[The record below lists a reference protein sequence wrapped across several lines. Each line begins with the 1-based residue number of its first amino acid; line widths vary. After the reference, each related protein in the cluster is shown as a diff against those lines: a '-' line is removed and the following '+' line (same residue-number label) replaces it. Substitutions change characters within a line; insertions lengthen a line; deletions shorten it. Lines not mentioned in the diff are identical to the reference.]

1 MTRPRAS
8 CVRFALDGQSFGLP
22 LDQVRE
28 ITAVQR
34 VHPVPFA
41 PPHIL
46 GLINLRGQVVT
57 LLDVAAILGRPFSQE
72 AAAGMALVLSAPRE
86 NLALR
91 VPAPVQIGEARPV
104 AVASMAAAGASDDGT
119 AAAHDMV
126 GMASQ
131 DLGPDD
137 LVEMLSAPDLIARVE
152 ERLLAGFRTGVAP

>member
-1 MTRPRAS
+1 MSRPRAS

-28 ITAVQR
+28 IAAVQR
-34 VHPVPFA
+34 VLPVPFA

-57 LLDVAAILGRPFSQE
+57 LLDMAAILGRPFSQE
-72 AAAGMALVLSAPRE
+72 AAGSGMALVLSSPRE

-91 VPAPVQIGEARPV
+91 VPAPVRIGESHPV
-104 AVASMAAAGASDDGT
+104 TVAATAAVGAADDGD
-119 AAAHDMV
+119 AAAHHLV
-126 GMASQ
+126 GM
-131 DLGPDD
+131 GPDD
-137 LVEMLSAPDLIARVE
+137 LVEVLSAPDLIARVE